1 MVTTWACPDGVM
13 DRISKLPEGILH
25 HILSFLTLK
34 QVKQLSLLSNT
45 WKQVSATHPIFNFTQ
60 DVFLKQNFGLRKIS
74 LENVIKEKSRLKQNL
89 LTIFNAVDQSL
100 RPFHDRRLS
109 INEFEL
115 SLTPQPHH
123 SDLSSVYL
131 SRIYQWIQQAID
143 SNVQILTIS
152 TGFDCGRPTPPQ
164 CDLFSRSF
172 NTSLKKLSLQYVSLT
187 DQLPQSLFTNLEV
200 LTISRCC
207 GLRKIDISGPTKLKK
222 IDLSCKGDLELVH
235 IEALSLIEALFYCDS
250 LKVLD
255 IRQCKN
261 IRYIT
266 MKYMTI
272 LAKWLDE
279 GLDYYPALES
289 LHLSGCYE
297 LKVAK
302 ISSNNLKS
310 LELYFL
316 SGLAAID
323 LNTPS
328 LTEFTY
334 YGGNV
339 DFSSNVS
346 ALASATVYFY
356 PNYAIQAP
364 LDLEHVKLL
373 SKFNGW
379 CKVKVLYYNRHEKKL
394 RERMVPPL
402 CNVEKL
408 EITITGDEE
417 LELTSTELIDSL
429 FWISPHPEILLV
441 KETSPSSSPADKHK
455 HTFKSFKDKTF
466 YEEEFSST
474 SHDGLATSS
483 KEEFATIIVLMVS
496 KVDNCPW
503 LGIMSGYWPT
513 LTMVY

>member
-1 MVTTWACPDGVM
+1 MVTSLACRDGEV
-13 DRISKLPEGILH
+13 DRISELPEGILH

-34 QVKQLSLLSNT
+34 QVKQLSLLSKT
-45 WKQVSATHPIFNFTQ
+45 WKQVSATHPILNFTR
-60 DVFLKQNFGLRKIS
+60 DVFLEPNLDVRKIN
-74 LENVIKEKSRLKQNL
+74 LEHVIEEKSRLKQNL

-115 SLTPQPHH
+115 SLTPQPH

-172 NTSLKKLSLQYVSLT
+172 NTSLKKLNLRSVRLT
-187 DQLPQSLFTNLEV
+187 DQLPQSLFTNLEA
-200 LTISRCC
+200 LTLSRCC
-207 GLRKIDISGPTKLKK
+207 GLRKINISGPTKLKK
-222 IDLSCKGDLELVH
+222 IYLRLKDLELVH
-235 IEALSLIEALFYCDS
+235 IEALSLVEALLFGRT
-250 LKVLD
+250 LKVVD

-261 IRYIT
+261 IRYVT
-266 MKYMTI
+266 MVKITI

-279 GLDYYPALES
+279 GLDYYPALKS
-289 LHLSGCYE
+289 LNFFNCE

-310 LELYFL
+310 LELSYL

-334 YGGNV
+334 NGGNV

-346 ALASATVYFY
+346 ALASATVGFS
-356 PNYAIQAP
+356 PNYEYYIQAP
-364 LDLEHVKLL
+364 LDLDHVKLL

-379 CKVKVLYYNRHEKKL
+379 CKVNLLYDNYNGDYKFFIIPREV
-394 RERMVPPL
+394 RERMVSPL
-402 CNVEKL
+402 RNVDKL
-408 EITITGDEE
+408 EITIRGDEE
-417 LELTSTELIDSL
+417 LKLTSTELIDSL

-441 KETSPSSSPADKHK
+441 EKTSSHYKHK
-455 HTFKSFKDKTF
+455 YKLKSSKDET
-466 YEEEFSST
+466 YNEEEFCGT
-474 SHDGLATSS
+474 GNDGQAS
-483 KEEFATIIVLMVS
+483 IS
-496 KVDNCPW
+496 KVLRRSMMDQRFQE
-503 LGIMSGYWPT
+503 
-513 LTMVY
+513 